1 MRIGMAVSAVLHAVL
16 VTLAIFGLPV
26 LFHSEELAERLIVV
40 ELFTVA
46 EETTPTP
53 PPKPEPPEPEPK
65 VAAVAEPRPELEAIK
80 PPPKPEPEPPKPE
93 PVKAEPAPPPPPPEP
108 EPVKAPPP
116 PPPEPEKQVA
126 VLEPEPEPAP
136 KPKPK
141 PEPPKPVAK
150 TVEPA
155 PKPKPRPKPRPKT
168 VAKPKKQ
175 SFDADRIAA
184 LLDKKIK
191 KANSTPPRPREEAEK
206 QPPEKTTRP
215 TPTRVATQPLTLSE
229 KDAIRVQIERC
240 WSVPAGAKDAE
251 NLIVR
256 IRIFL
261 NPDGSLRGQPEIV
274 DRARMEQPGEEYF
287 RTAAE
292 SARRAVLK
300 CTPLQQLPVTKYER
314 WRDIELTFNPREML
328 EARG

>member
-1 MRIGMAVSAVLHAVL
+1 MRIGMAISAALHAVL

-26 LFHSEELAERLIVV
+26 LFHPDELAERPIIV

-65 VAAVAEPRPELEAIK
+65 VAAVAEPRPEPEAIK

-141 PEPPKPVAK
+141 PAPPKPVAK

-215 TPTRVATQPLTLSE
+215 TPTREP
-229 KDAIRVQIERC
+229 
-240 WSVPAGAKDAE
+240 
-251 NLIVR
+251 
-256 IRIFL
+256 
-261 NPDGSLRGQPEIV
+261 
-274 DRARMEQPGEEYF
+274 DRANSDLPESRRFIAWSTRDRRPGAHGATGRGVLPHRRRERPSRGFEVHTIAA
-287 RTAAE
+287 TACNE
-292 SARRAVLK
+292 V
-300 CTPLQQLPVTKYER
+300 
-314 WRDIELTFNPREML
+314 
-328 EARG
+328 